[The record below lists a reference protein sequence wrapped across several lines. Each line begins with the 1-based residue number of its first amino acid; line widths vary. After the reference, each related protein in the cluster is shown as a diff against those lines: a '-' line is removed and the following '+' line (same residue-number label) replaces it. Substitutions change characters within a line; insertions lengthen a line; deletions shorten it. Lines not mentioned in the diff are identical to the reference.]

1 MKIYSRVPV
10 LDYYYTSTT
19 STASTATAMATTA
32 STAICITEPLKKK
45 KFKTRIDKILNSND
59 IFI

>member
-19 STASTATAMATTA
+19 STASTATAMATAMATTA

-45 KFKTRIDKILNSND
+45 KI
-59 IFI
+59 